1 MTTKARTG
9 QQRGRTNAQEEQALI
24 ELLSGGLSDEE
35 IQRVLACALLVL
47 EKPGLDQL
55 ITRLGEETGGT
66 LRSLLE
72 SRHASHRKSPQQSL
86 PIAGSAK
93 IHQEWEKTWREW
105 HACITESGDEK
116 GKYILQEHHWEE
128 PYLDTSAL
136 AEDLELIAARMRPLL
151 ARVMDEELDPDFG
164 FANEIGLTVEEIGLG
179 LPEWMDPSQY
189 EECAFGPEVTGCLL
203 EWEWRAA
210 QRDEMSAFEFVD
222 TIRQLE
228 HEANGISFNQDTI
241 STFIL
246 ECDEVAQRGILQGIV
261 AHRNA
266 PHWEYVLGS
275 PYSGWFLLYQ
285 ELCQRWDPALYLDS
299 CRQNIARDWELALPV
314 ITDLLDQ
321 QAFAEAQPF
330 VEQAVRALLQLKE
343 GETWNP
349 HEALL
354 IYHLT
359 RQYSGER
366 NVRLVPLFES
376 WIKITQALGQEEQTY
391 ALQLQLSLCQQW
403 EDWDAAFAAFQK
415 LPASKLTGIRDR
427 LFADW
432 RALVVDASLGSRYD
446 RLESPQVTW
455 VHGLVDA
462 AWAGNKGA
470 AVFRRA
476 MQEWLKEIVRTPAV
490 LQQSLDALGQLT
502 LDLDADSQLR
512 KTAPTLHGLLSS
524 SLWVDNTTVGVSR
537 RRWIERLGAA
547 ALFPEVLTFW
557 KRHAARL
564 IPDPAQASGSNYDHC
579 AEWLAAFSELDTQA
593 AEKILQEWSATHH
606 RRRNLWKALA
616 ARGLPRVDTA

>member
-1 MTTKARTG
+1 MRVWS
-9 QQRGRTNAQEEQALI
+9 R
-24 ELLSGGLSDEE
+24 SDG
-35 IQRVLACALLVL
+35 VP
-47 EKPGLDQL
+47 PGEY
-55 ITRLGEETGGT
+55 IYPFR
-66 LRSLLE
+66 
-72 SRHASHRKSPQQSL
+72 L

-189 EECAFGPEVTGCLL
+189 EGCAFGPEVTGCLL

-285 ELCQRWDPALYLDS
+285 ELCQRWQAPVVFLRPTSHPTAAQS
-299 CRQNIARDWELALPV
+299 GLAPPERSYVLAV
-314 ITDLLDQ
+314 DQ
-321 QAFAEAQPF
+321 S
-330 VEQAVRALLQLKE
+330 V
-343 GETWNP
+343 
-349 HEALL
+349 
-354 IYHLT
+354 
-359 RQYSGER
+359 
-366 NVRLVPLFES
+366 
-376 WIKITQALGQEEQTY
+376 
-391 ALQLQLSLCQQW
+391 
-403 EDWDAAFAAFQK
+403 
-415 LPASKLTGIRDR
+415 
-427 LFADW
+427 
-432 RALVVDASLGSRYD
+432 
-446 RLESPQVTW
+446 
-455 VHGLVDA
+455 
-462 AWAGNKGA
+462 
-470 AVFRRA
+470 
-476 MQEWLKEIVRTPAV
+476 
-490 LQQSLDALGQLT
+490 
-502 LDLDADSQLR
+502 
-512 KTAPTLHGLLSS
+512 LSS
-524 SLWVDNTTVGVSR
+524 SLLWPF
-537 RRWIERLGAA
+537 RLFCGSPQGDHGA
-547 ALFPEVLTFW
+547 T
-557 KRHAARL
+557 
-564 IPDPAQASGSNYDHC
+564 I
-579 AEWLAAFSELDTQA
+579 
-593 AEKILQEWSATHH
+593 TH
-606 RRRNLWKALA
+606 
-616 ARGLPRVDTA
+616 